1 MKTIQEMNLAS
12 EYPTEHTEELSQAE
26 VAECPSSMSSEMVSK
41 SLTSMSFHSCSSPS
55 SHAQMSSDVDVFA
68 DDHLPGSE
76 QLPCRV
82 HTLPTLKLVSDNL
95 DKSVCPRDMQID
107 CQTQAL
113 HVFFS
118 QVSCVQLYQWP
129 TSQTTHLSLSF
140 PFQSENH
147 PSNLKT
153 RKCFKR
159 ISLVPRPRI
168 RREKWPGIHC
178 LRMRERFRKF
188 SVNKSEYGQVT
199 HGCYVEK

>member
-55 SHAQMSSDVDVFA
+55 SHTQMSSDVDVFA

-113 HVFFS
+113 HVFFFTS
-118 QVSCVQLYQWP
+118 ELCAIVSVADFTDNP
-129 TSQTTHLSLSF
+129 SL
-140 PFQSENH
+140 P
-147 PSNLKT
+147 
-153 RKCFKR
+153 
-159 ISLVPRPRI
+159 
-168 RREKWPGIHC
+168 
-178 LRMRERFRKF
+178 KF
-188 SVNKSEYGQVT
+188 SFSI
-199 HGCYVEK
+199 